1 MMDVSLI
8 MKILGDVDSVITNI
22 SIKKNIKKV

>member
-1 MMDVSLI
+1 MMDVRLI
-8 MKILGDVDSVITNI
+8 MKILGDVYSVITNI